1 MRAALVFSLVLA
13 VLAVVFALQNPQVM
27 EVNLLFFRT
36 EGSKAL
42 VLIIT
47 FALGVVVGL
56 LSMLP
61 GRIRDKRALKK
72 LRSSS
77 STGSGSS
84 TSGSGTSGSSA
95 SGSAPTSGSAGAS
108 GAASS
113 VGSDASA

>member
-47 FALGVVVGL
+47 FAIGVVVGL

-72 LRSSS
+72 LRRA
-77 STGSGSS
+77 
-84 TSGSGTSGSSA
+84 SSA
-95 SGSAPTSGSAGAS
+95 GAGDSGSAPASGAS
-108 GAASS
+108 DASGAAGSGGAASS
-113 VGSDASA
+113 VASGPDPSA